1 MRISDWSSD
10 VCSSDLG
17 NRGAAT
23 AAEQRSLRRR
33 PGGRWQAEEGA
44 RGGGGVRGGG
54 GDAFAAVAR
63 QLFDD
68 VRQERRLVAT
78 NLWLRRQRVRQ
89 RSDGALVGKECVR
102 QVIFDGLLYHRKKKR
117 KHP

>member
-78 NLWLRRQRVRQ
+78 ILWLRRQRARQQVGRVRSEEHTSELQ
-89 RSDGALVGKECVR
+89 ALMR
-102 QVIFDGLLYHRKKKR
+102 I
-117 KHP
+117 